1 MGIACPAP
9 VGGECTVFIWLW
21 FLAGSMAK
29 KTSTSKN
36 KGGKPKAAKKK
47 PARAASPAKAKA
59 AAKGKGSPK
68 AKSGEKK
75 PPPKAPVKGAV
86 KGAAKTAV
94 KAAAKP
100 TAVGASKSG
109 RKGITIVT
117 PKPPRKPKAPKPV
130 VSVAALAGQLLPPGT
145 KRKPLIPSG
154 PKAPVRAELEM
165 APGSEGRT
173 VKSPLGKKDLARF
186 RAILL
191 KKRSDLVGDVSTM
204 ESEALMGH
212 GGDLSHTPQ
221 HMAEQGTDTYE
232 QTLSLDLAAA
242 DRRLI
247 REIEDALK
255 RIEDGTYGVC
265 ELTKQPIRLERLEE
279 LPWTRYSI
287 EAARELE
294 RRSHRL

>member
-1 MGIACPAP
+1 M
-9 VGGECTVFIWLW
+9 L
-21 FLAGSMAK
+21 S
-29 KTSTSKN
+29 
-36 KGGKPKAAKKK
+36 
-47 PARAASPAKAKA
+47 
-59 AAKGKGSPK
+59 
-68 AKSGEKK
+68 
-75 PPPKAPVKGAV
+75 
-86 KGAAKTAV
+86 
-94 KAAAKP
+94 
-100 TAVGASKSG
+100 
-109 RKGITIVT
+109 
-117 PKPPRKPKAPKPV
+117 
-130 VSVAALAGQLLPPGT
+130 
-145 KRKPLIPSG
+145 
-154 PKAPVRAELEM
+154 
-165 APGSEGRT
+165 
-173 VKSPLGKKDLARF
+173 

-191 KKRSDLVGDVSTM
+191 KKRADLVGDVSTM

>member
-1 MGIACPAP
+1 
-9 VGGECTVFIWLW
+9 
-21 FLAGSMAK
+21 MAK
-29 KTSTSKN
+29 QSGSN
-36 KGGKPKAAKKK
+36 KRGKKAGPASRK
-47 PARAASPAKAKA
+47 PARAVVKKGKPAKQARAARPKVKPAKPGKPAPKGPSKPAKA
-59 AAKGKGSPK
+59 
-68 AKSGEKK
+68 
-75 PPPKAPVKGAV
+75 
-86 KGAAKTAV
+86 
-94 KAAAKP
+94 
-100 TAVGASKSG
+100 AVGAKAAGPAATKSNPPSKAAPAAAAAASKTSKSG

-117 PKPPRKPKAPKPV
+117 PKPPRKPKPAKPV
-130 VSVAALAGQLLPPGT
+130 ISVAALAGQLLPPGA

-154 PKAPVRAELEM
+154 PKAPPRVEWGVPADGTGE
-165 APGSEGRT
+165 A
-173 VKSPLGKKDLARF
+173 VKSPMGKKELAKF

-191 KKRSDLVGDVSTM
+191 AKRAELVGDVSTM

-242 DRRLI
+242 DRKLI

-255 RIEDGTYGVC
+255 RIDNGTYGIC
-265 ELTKQPIRLERLEE
+265 ELTRQPIRSERLEE

-294 RRSHRL
+294 RRSMRS